1 MGERDKKM
9 KKIDIIVPIYNAY
22 EFTKDCIKS
31 ILRTTDLKTHNL
43 ILINDKSP
51 DEKILPML
59 NKYKEEN
66 KDKNIIVL
74 DNEENLG
81 FVKTVNKGM
90 KYSENDVILLNSDT
104 EVTQNWIEKIQKCAY
119 SNEYIATVTPFTNN
133 GTIFSI
139 PNFGVDNELP
149 QNMSLEEFAKLVED
163 CSEERYPQ
171 VTTGNGYCMYI
182 KRKVLN
188 EIGLFDDITFEKGFG
203 EENDFCYRAL
213 DYGYTNVLCDNT
225 FIYHKGTQSFKVE
238 NMTQARAELVK
249 DHMKR
254 LTKKYPVYVQKTDNF
269 IANNPFKEI
278 QENINI
284 NLQIYNKKR
293 VLFLINEWQED
304 LQMTGGTSLHLKDII
319 SKAKE
324 DMACFVLSPNKFDIS
339 VFDLYLYTN
348 NYSRKIN
355 NFKLSIRDYGQTVYT
370 DKSYKQMLEKLFETY
385 KFDIVHVHHLL
396 YHSFDIVDIA
406 QKYNAY
412 KIISLHD
419 LYMLCPSINMVYQ
432 EKYCEINPQKDCVK
446 CLNERL
452 GINNNIINNWRNSC
466 YNVLKKF
473 DKIIVPSENTKKIFN
488 SFYKELKIDV
498 IEHGTNVIKIKR
510 ENKEKNDVF
519 KIAFVGVMVPHKGSE
534 VLKEMIEKNN
544 NAKLEIHFFGK
555 AYDKALTKNCKNY
568 FYHGEY
574 KREELSQ
581 LLVNNEINLVCI
593 LSTVPETYSYT
604 LTETFMANVPV
615 IGFNIGAIEERINNN
630 KLGWTIDLNTK
641 TEDILKKIEGISS
654 DKREYN
660 KIKNNFKNYKFKTVE
675 EMQNEYLNIY
685 NEIKNK
691 DKGISNIYKL
701 IDYQKQ
707 NTSYQYQIYTNT
719 YGHVVNKYEKLR
731 ASKIWKVAKKLKKK
745 IKGN

>member
-1 MGERDKKM
+1 M

-22 EFTKDCIKS
+22 EFTKDCIRS

-182 KRKVLN
+182 KRNALY

-249 DHMKR
+249 DHMKK
-254 LTKKYPVYVQKTDNF
+254 LTKKYPIYVQKTDSF

-293 VLFLINEWQED
+293 ILFLINEWDEN

-319 SKAKE
+319 SRTKE

-339 VFDLYLYTN
+339 VFDLYLYTK
-348 NYSRKIN
+348 NYARKIN

-370 DKSYKQMLEKLFETY
+370 DISYKQMLEKLFETY

-396 YHSFDIVDIA
+396 YHSFDIVDVA
-406 QKYNAY
+406 KKYNAY

-432 EKYCEINPQKDCVK
+432 ERYCQTNPQKDCIK

-452 GINNNIINNWRNSC
+452 GINNNIINNWQKKCHNI
-466 YNVLKKF
+466 LKEF
-473 DKIIVPSENTKKIFN
+473 DKIIVPSENTKKMFS
-488 SFYKELKIDV
+488 SFYKDLNIDV
-498 IEHGTNVIKIKR
+498 IEHGTKMIKVQNNNEIDT
-510 ENKEKNDVF
+510 NKF
-519 KIAFVGVMVPHKGSE
+519 KIAFVGIMVPHKGSNI
-534 VLKEMIEKNN
+534 LKEIIEENKNT
-544 NAKLEIHFFGK
+544 KLEIHLFGK
-555 AYDKALTKNCKNY
+555 AYDKKLKQSHKNY
-568 FYHGEY
+568 IYHGEY
-574 KREELSQ
+574 KREELPK
-581 LLVNNEINLVCI
+581 LLIENKINLVCI
-593 LSTVPETYSYT
+593 FSTVPETYSYT
-604 LTETFMANVPV
+604 LTETFMANIPTL
-615 IGFNIGAIEERINNN
+615 GFKIGAVGERIEKN
-630 KLGWTIDLNTK
+630 KLGWTIELDTK
-641 TEDILKKIEGISS
+641 AREILSKIEEIS
-654 DKREYN
+654 KNEKEYN

-675 EMQNEYLNIY
+675 EMQKEYYKIY
-685 NEIKNK
+685 EQIENK
-691 DKGISNIYKL
+691 EKQVANLYNL

-719 YGHVVNKYEKLR
+719 YGHIVYKYEKLR
-731 ASKIWKVAKKLKKK
+731 ASRIWRIAKK
-745 IKGN
+745 IKGKLKK